1 MDQALEVIITLL
13 ENIAVVVLVASGL
26 AIVFGFMGVI
36 NFAQGQFI
44 MLGAYVLL
52 VMHGAGLGELLA
64 LPVAFA
70 VTAFV
75 GVIVYLLLIR
85 PLRGRLLET
94 ILATW
99 GLGLV
104 LTQGIV
110 IVFGPVSTNL
120 PAPFGAFRVGHYSIA
135 WYTLVIIAAAIVVM
149 AGLYAVF
156 TRTRFGLKA
165 NASIQIPEMA
175 SALGI
180 RTERTNMLT
189 FALGCGLA
197 GGAGALLAPMYSIT
211 PQLGDLFTATSF
223 LSVVVGGPLAV
234 TGLSAAGGLLGG
246 LGGVAGLVW
255 NSLVGQAVLLGAAI
269 VMLRVFGEGLSASWR
284 GKI

>member
-1 MDQALEVIITLL
+1 MDQALEVAIALL
-13 ENIAVVVLVASGL
+13 QNIAVVILVAAGL
-26 AIVFGFMGVI
+26 ALVFGFMGVI

-44 MLGAYVLL
+44 MIGAYVLL
-52 VMHGAGLGELLA
+52 EVHVAGLGELVA
-64 LPVAFA
+64 IPVAFL
-70 VTAFV
+70 VTAV
-75 GVIVYLLLIR
+75 IGVIVYGLLIR

-104 LTQGIV
+104 LTQAIT
-110 IVFGPVSTNL
+110 IIFGPVSTDI
-120 PAPFGAFRVGHYSIA
+120 PAPLGAFQVGHYSIA
-135 WYTLVIIAAAIVVM
+135 WYNLVIIGGAVAVM
-149 AGLYAVF
+149 VGLYVLF
-156 TRTRFGLKA
+156 TRSRFGLKA

-246 LGGVAGLVW
+246 LEGIAGLVW
-255 NSLVGQAVLLGAAI
+255 NSLVGQVVLLGAAI
-269 VMLRVFGEGLSASWR
+269 VLLRVFGNGLSASWR

>member
-1 MDQALEVIITLL
+1 MDQVLEVAVTII
-13 ENIAVVVLVASGL
+13 ENIAVVVLVAAGL

-44 MLGAYVLL
+44 MIGAYVLL
-52 VMHGAGLGELLA
+52 IVHEAGQGEIVAIPLA
-64 LPVAFA
+64 TL
-70 VTAFV
+70 VTAAL
-75 GVIVYLLLIR
+75 GILVYLALIR

-99 GLGLV
+99 GLSLV
-104 LTQGIV
+104 LTQSI
-110 IVFGPVSTNL
+110 IIAFGPVSTNI
-120 PAPFGAFRVGHYSIA
+120 PAPLGAFRVGRFSIA
-135 WYTLVIIAAAIVVM
+135 WYNVVIIGSALAVM
-149 AGLYAVF
+149 LGLYALF

-165 NASIQIPEMA
+165 NASIQVPEMA

-223 LSVVVGGPLAV
+223 LSVVVGGPLPV
-234 TGLSAAGGLLGG
+234 TGLSVAGSLLGG
-246 LGGVAGLVW
+246 LQGVAGLLW
-255 NSLVGQAVLLGAAI
+255 NSLVGEAVLLGVAI
-269 VMLRVFGEGLSASWR
+269 VMLRVFGNGLSANWR
-284 GKI
+284 GKL